1 MSWITHDV
9 LYLARIHC
17 QLFVEHSRLYFT
29 GRFLMLY
36 VGIDIASEKHD
47 CCILDQKK
55 NVLSSFSFQNS
66 CQGFDLFLN
75 TVSKF
80 DALQNIWV
88 GLEAT
93 GIYGT
98 NLTAFLRRNGIQVTT
113 LNPLLLKNN
122 LKGTTLRKT
131 KTDKTD
137 AKHIASFLM
146 QEAPQPDLPTS
157 YHISELKSL
166 TRLRFHTVQDRAAA
180 KVKAQGILQVLF
192 PEFKL
197 FFSDVFGTA
206 ATAVLCRYPSA
217 HALAAARIDT
227 LERIIHTASRGRL
240 GKEKA
245 IALKAAAQTS
255 IGTYSAAQEI
265 KLQMLFEN
273 ISLFSKQILTLEGK
287 IKELMIQIDSP
298 ITTIPGIGWTLGA
311 MILAEIGD
319 VKRFSSPS
327 KLLSFAGSEPSVYQ
341 SGKFSAASGK
351 MVKRG
356 SPYLRWALLQAAR
369 TVPRFSQT
377 FGAYFSKKLNEGKHY
392 CVAASHCAKK
402 LVRIIFALLNNNT
415 SFSDNFP
422 LFHS

>member
-1 MSWITHDV
+1 
-9 LYLARIHC
+9 
-17 QLFVEHSRLYFT
+17 
-29 GRFLMLY
+29 MLY

>member
-1 MSWITHDV
+1 MI
-9 LYLARIHC
+9 
-17 QLFVEHSRLYFT
+17 
-29 GRFLMLY
+29 Y
-36 VGIDIASEKHD
+36 VGIDVASEKHD
-47 CCILDQKK
+47 CCILDQSKK
-55 NVLSSFSFQNS
+55 VLSSFTFQNS
-66 CQGFDLFLN
+66 SPGFELFLHA
-75 TVSKF
+75 VSQF
-80 DALQNIWV
+80 ASLDNIWV

-146 QEAPQPDLPTS
+146 QEAPQPDLPIA

-166 TRLRFHTVQDRAAA
+166 TRLRFHTVQDRSKA
-180 KVKAQGILQVLF
+180 KVQAQGVLQVLF
-192 PEFKL
+192 PEFRL
-197 FFSDVFGTA
+197 FFSDVFGSA
-206 ATAVLCRYPSA
+206 ASAVLGLYPSA
-217 HALAAARIDT
+217 KAISAARIDSLT
-227 LERIIHTASRGRL
+227 KIIHNASRGRL
-240 GKEKA
+240 GREKA
-245 IALKAAAQTS
+245 EVLKAAAKTS
-255 IGTYSAAQEI
+255 VGTYSAAQEL

-273 ISLFSKQILTLEGK
+273 ISLLNKQIAVLETK
-287 IKELMIQIDSP
+287 IKETMIQVASP

-319 VKRFSSPS
+319 IKRFSSPA
-327 KLLSFAGSEPSVYQ
+327 KLLSFAGAEPSVYE
-341 SGKFSAASGK
+341 SGKFAATSGT

-369 TVPRFSQT
+369 TVPLYSTTFS
-377 FGAYFSKKLNEGKHY
+377 AYFNKKINEGKHY

-402 LVRIIFALLNNNT
+402 LVRVIFALLNNNSPFAD
-415 SFSDNFP
+415 SFSSICP
-422 LFHS
+422 